1 MHFSGLG
8 VCLGMC
14 AGTITNPLFI
24 EDGSV
29 QSSKEYGK
37 SRMSPAFQVRF
48 STPLQ
53 FGEGVA
59 V

>member
-1 MHFSGLG
+1 M
-8 VCLGMC
+8 GMC